1 MAEEVNFDGQSA
13 DLDVFDCPK
22 CGQTIDTSA
31 TVCRFCGA
39 KIDHAAAENSAHL
52 LARVDVACS
61 DASYLRNAVAIVLI
75 LLGGVVFALL
85 RQPRFFILFGFQNTV
100 LGFSVLVL
108 LVCSP
113 FPLWTL
119 RWWAKYASIKSD
131 DEDLQ
136 NARKVIKSIGTGAT
150 AALVTFGS
158 ILCLVLLLRIAHA

>member
-1 MAEEVNFDGQSA
+1 MAEEVNFDGQTA

-22 CGQTIDTSA
+22 CGETIDTSA

-75 LLGGVVFALL
+75 LVGGVVFALL

-100 LGFSVLVL
+100 LGFCLLML
-108 LVCSP
+108 LVSSP
-113 FPLWTL
+113 FPLWTF
-119 RWWAKYASIKSD
+119 RWWRKYARITSQD
-131 DEDLQ
+131 DDFQ
-136 NARKVIKSIGTGAT
+136 NARKVIKSIGTGAA
-150 AALVTFGS
+150 AALLTFGS
-158 ILCLVLLLRIAHA
+158 LFCLVLLFRFAHA